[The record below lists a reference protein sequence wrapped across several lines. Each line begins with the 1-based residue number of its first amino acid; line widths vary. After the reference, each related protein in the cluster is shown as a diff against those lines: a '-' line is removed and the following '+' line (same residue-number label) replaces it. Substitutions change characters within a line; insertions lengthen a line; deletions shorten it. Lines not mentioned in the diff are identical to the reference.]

1 MNKEKR
7 EIALEKL
14 EKENKFFKKL
24 IEVIALMM
32 FCGVPFMI
40 FLKKI
45 IGQEKTILVFLIYML
60 LLILI
65 MCISIKKEEK
75 TSYMIKEMITYKK
88 MKDKELKKVIKIKDK
103 NIIESILSKNIL
115 KIVIDNIDE
124 SNYLINIQFCDYTW
138 ASSTEI
144 SPKDLIFLL
153 DENSISEMLDHLIK
167 NIEIKN
173 VEEEKVELKIK
184 TQNFSYLNNE
194 LTVKNLFDTIEI
206 KE

>member
-24 IEVIALMM
+24 TEVIALMM
-32 FCGVPFMI
+32 FFGVFFMI

-45 IGQEKTILVFLIYML
+45 IGHEKTILVFAIYML

-65 MCISIKKEEK
+65 MWISIKKEEK
-75 TSYMIKEMITYKK
+75 TSYMIKEMIAYKK

-115 KIVIDNIDE
+115 KIVIDNVDE

>member
-75 TSYMIKEMITYKK
+75 TSYMIKEMIAYKK

-115 KIVIDNIDE
+115 KIVIDNVDE